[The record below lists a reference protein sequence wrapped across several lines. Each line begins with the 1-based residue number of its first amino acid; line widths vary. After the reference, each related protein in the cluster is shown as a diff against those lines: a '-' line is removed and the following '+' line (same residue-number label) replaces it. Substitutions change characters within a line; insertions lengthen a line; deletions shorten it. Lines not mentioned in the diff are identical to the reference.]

1 MKKGSSLYLAHLLFD
16 RPRCEGEGH
25 DMPRQLRMQYPGAMC
40 HVMSRGNRRQDIS
53 RQQACGVPG
62 QRSLGIGE
70 GTRNVE
76 A

>member
-1 MKKGSSLYLAHLLFD
+1 
-16 RPRCEGEGH
+16 
-25 DMPRQLRMQYPGAMC
+25 MPRQLRIQYPGAMY
-40 HVMSRGNRRQDIS
+40 HVMSRGTRRQDIS
-53 RQQACGVPG
+53 RQQACGDPA

>member
-1 MKKGSSLYLAHLLFD
+1 MSTEVDPAQVRFLF
-16 RPRCEGEGH
+16 
-25 DMPRQLRMQYPGAMC
+25 QGA
-40 HVMSRGNRRQDIS
+40 SDSEYRGNGCGAIPWRLGILE
-53 RQQACGVPG
+53 RQQACGDPA